1 MSRYVQA
8 RLTYLQWQPSYTHTR
23 PYRIGVF
30 SGRRKRNADRDKTT
44 NLVFHVAD
52 HPETIRDI
60 RGLIDAPPFDLDING
75 FAYKRCP
82 PPAIT
87 KPYEYSDPQ
96 KINDIFLPE
105 CEAILKEHVNGADE
119 VKIFDWKIRKKKS
132 AKEKRTRNPNL
143 QGFARQVHIDT
154 LLTRDEIGTPTM
166 ERIRNHL
173 PEESQ
178 HLLSGRVQLIILWR
192 PISGPIEDHPM
203 AVCDGQTM
211 DATKLIET
219 DMIRGNY
226 TGTMLYP
233 QYEANSARRWY
244 YMSEQ
249 ETQDVL
255 LFKGFD
261 TKEDSVK
268 CEWSNTLPFNSPY
281 PSQAGGFEGA
291 LDFVRQIESA
301 ATGTLASNRKH
312 NKALQTLPRLPLL
325 IENKV
330 FYETLFVLPTRRVAD
345 DLFTKYWEHIDP
357 IFPWLDQG
365 TITANYDM
373 VWGDSALDMNEKAFH
388 CILNLIFATSS
399 MIGTTS
405 EVYTHTQC
413 ASVYFDRAKQLMSFN
428 LMEMHNLEVIQIFL
442 LSAVYLQHT
451 NLAQEFVQ
459 NIGLAIQIARTLG
472 VQSRESCRL
481 LTNKH
486 EQDLAMRVWFGCI
499 IMDRIAAMTFGSK
512 PQISHEIVKKSAVP
526 PTSAATQQVLR
537 PNTPSSIN
545 GDFYSAFCHLHV
557 ILGDILESLY
567 PLSSE
572 HPSSPEFGASIPT
585 EKDDILAPQKLT
597 DLFRIEFDL
606 STWYSGLPP
615 QLQVGIG
622 RTDSRIA
629 NVLHARSARDIVD
642 FFKDLNNRQTA
653 MSDRNTFP
661 SHWYIIS
668 YKELT
673 LQDIYMAATVLIA
686 EYLCPITQSH
696 IPISEIDDLLDQVDD
711 ILKCCEPSTNIAHKC
726 RVTLKQLNEKVRSTQ
741 REVDRPQALESSR
754 STGEVSLEDFN
765 YDFGPE
771 GLIMNPLD
779 SYPFSWN
786 DWPISLADI
795 ADEGPGGAFRMPY

>member
-1 MSRYVQA
+1 
-8 RLTYLQWQPSYTHTR
+8 
-23 PYRIGVF
+23 
-30 SGRRKRNADRDKTT
+30 
-44 NLVFHVAD
+44 
-52 HPETIRDI
+52 
-60 RGLIDAPPFDLDING
+60 
-75 FAYKRCP
+75 
-82 PPAIT
+82 
-87 KPYEYSDPQ
+87 
-96 KINDIFLPE
+96 
-105 CEAILKEHVNGADE
+105 
-119 VKIFDWKIRKKKS
+119 
-132 AKEKRTRNPNL
+132 
-143 QGFARQVHIDT
+143 
-154 LLTRDEIGTPTM
+154 
-166 ERIRNHL
+166 
-173 PEESQ
+173 
-178 HLLSGRVQLIILWR
+178 
-192 PISGPIEDHPM
+192 
-203 AVCDGQTM
+203 
-211 DATKLIET
+211 
-219 DMIRGNY
+219 
-226 TGTMLYP
+226 
-233 QYEANSARRWY
+233 
-244 YMSEQ
+244 
-249 ETQDVL
+249 
-255 LFKGFD
+255 
-261 TKEDSVK
+261 
-268 CEWSNTLPFNSPY
+268 
-281 PSQAGGFEGA
+281 
-291 LDFVRQIESA
+291 
-301 ATGTLASNRKH
+301 
-312 NKALQTLPRLPLL
+312 
-325 IENKV
+325 
-330 FYETLFVLPTRRVAD
+330 
-345 DLFTKYWEHIDP
+345 
-357 IFPWLDQG
+357 
-365 TITANYDM
+365 M

-629 NVLHARSARDIVD
+629 NVLHARYLCVRLLFFRPFFFQSCKPRNRSHEKTSGPSDEQVIQIVTESCHTKCISSARDIVD

-795 ADEGPGGAFRMPY
+795 ADEGPGDTG

>member
-1 MSRYVQA
+1 MTSKRS
-8 RLTYLQWQPSYTHTR
+8 L
-23 PYRIGVF
+23 PYSFVSEPQTKRHKINVACNVCK
-30 SGRRKRNADRDKTT
+30 RRKTKCDGIRPVCGPCSRRKNGAMECIYRPEPAS
-44 NLVFHVAD
+44 VAYRKENKQGGNENRAARTSSSKPVD
-52 HPETIRDI
+52 CARSQPDTAEPTASVPRHPFSTFGTPAEISLSNEEFSSLPSE
-60 RGLIDAPPFDLDING
+60 GLIDASTG
-75 FAYKRCP
+75 
-82 PPAIT
+82 
-87 KPYEYSDPQ
+87 
-96 KINDIFLPE
+96 
-105 CEAILKEHVNGADE
+105 
-119 VKIFDWKIRKKKS
+119 
-132 AKEKRTRNPNL
+132 
-143 QGFARQVHIDT
+143 
-154 LLTRDEIGTPTM
+154 
-166 ERIRNHL
+166 
-173 PEESQ
+173 SQ
-178 HLLSGRVQLIILWR
+178 
-192 PISGPIEDHPM
+192 
-203 AVCDGQTM
+203 
-211 DATKLIET
+211 
-219 DMIRGNY
+219 
-226 TGTMLYP
+226 
-233 QYEANSARRWY
+233 
-244 YMSEQ
+244 
-249 ETQDVL
+249 
-255 LFKGFD
+255 
-261 TKEDSVK
+261 
-268 CEWSNTLPFNSPY
+268 
-281 PSQAGGFEGA
+281 
-291 LDFVRQIESA
+291 FVRQIESA
-301 ATGTLASNRKH
+301 ATGTLASNQKH

-373 VWGDSALDMNEKAFH
+373 VWGDLALDMNEKAFH

-597 DLFRIEFDL
+597 DLFRIESDL
-606 STWYSGLPP
+606 STWYSGLPL

-629 NVLHARSARDIVD
+629 NVLHAR
-642 FFKDLNNRQTA
+642 
-653 MSDRNTFP
+653 
-661 SHWYIIS
+661 
-668 YKELT
+668 
-673 LQDIYMAATVLIA
+673 
-686 EYLCPITQSH
+686 
-696 IPISEIDDLLDQVDD
+696 
-711 ILKCCEPSTNIAHKC
+711 
-726 RVTLKQLNEKVRSTQ
+726 
-741 REVDRPQALESSR
+741 
-754 STGEVSLEDFN
+754 
-765 YDFGPE
+765 
-771 GLIMNPLD
+771 
-779 SYPFSWN
+779 
-786 DWPISLADI
+786 
-795 ADEGPGGAFRMPY
+795 